1 MGGCPLETEG
11 FMETRDATRPWGQRL
26 IYISKLSF
34 MRLLFNLQST
44 SQSLGSVISGNLG
57 GIFSKNVVLCTSMDG
72 VSFGYRSWNCN
83 NELLQRNPFLQLS
96 FLF

>member
-1 MGGCPLETEG
+1 
-11 FMETRDATRPWGQRL
+11 METRDATRPWGQRL

-44 SQSLGSVISGNLG
+44 LQSLGSVISGNLG

-72 VSFGYRSWNCN
+72 VSFGYRSWNYN
-83 NELLQRNPFLQLS
+83 NEPLQRNRFINCPFC
-96 FLF
+96 FRGAEF